1 MIIEYFILGL
11 SLVLLAVTASNVLWW
26 PRLGGRAGAR
36 PLQVSV
42 LIPAR
47 NEEQNLPACLDSVL
61 KQGSEVREVLVYDDH
76 STDKTGE
83 VIGSYA
89 AADSRVRQIRA
100 APLPGGWCGKNFA
113 CARLAAEAR
122 GEWLLFLD
130 ADARLEKDAVARM
143 LGEAERRELTLL
155 SCWPGLRMFTFA
167 ERALM
172 PMLNFVVFSLFPGAL
187 SVLKGDGFRRDP
199 KLGLAHG
206 ACLLFHRRSY
216 EEFGG
221 HGVVK
226 DQIFEDTRLAQLW
239 RQGGRAGACLDGQGV
254 VGLRMYNSLGE
265 IWRGFQ
271 KNFYPAFRR
280 DASFWAFI
288 ALHALVFFYPFVA
301 VLLSRSRAAVA
312 AVAAVVAVRALLA
325 LRFGHPWA
333 SVVLH
338 PVGEAVL
345 LALGLSSWLRCKT
358 GRGVEWKGREYLKPA
373 GH

>member
-1 MIIEYFILGL
+1 MALEYFILGL
-11 SLVLLAVTASNVLWW
+11 SVVLLAVTASNVLWW
-26 PRLGGRAGAR
+26 PRVGRRAPDR

-61 KQGSEVREVLVYDDH
+61 GQGSEVREVLVYDDH
-76 STDKTGE
+76 STDNTGE
-83 VIGSYA
+83 VIGVYA
-89 AADSRVRQIRA
+89 ATDSRVRRVEA
-100 APLPGGWCGKNFA
+100 APLPAGWCGKNFA
-113 CARLAAEAR
+113 CSRLAAQAR

-143 LGEAERRELTLL
+143 LSEAERRELTLL
-155 SCWPGLRMFTFA
+155 SCWPGLRMLTFG

-187 SVLKGDGFRRDP
+187 SVLKGDRFRRDP

-216 EEFGG
+216 EDFGG
-221 HGVVK
+221 HGTVK

-239 RQGGRAGACLDGQGV
+239 RQAGRTGACLDGQGV
-254 VGLRMYNSLGE
+254 VGLRMYNSLTE

-280 DASFWAFI
+280 DVSFWAFI
-288 ALHALVFFYPFVA
+288 GLHALVFFYPFVA
-301 VLLSRSRAAVA
+301 VFFYRSRAV
-312 AVAAVVAVRALLA
+312 VAAVVAVVAARALLA
-325 LRFGHPWA
+325 VRFRHPWA
-333 SVVLH
+333 TVVLH

-358 GRGVEWKGREYLKPA
+358 GRGVEWKGREYLKAA